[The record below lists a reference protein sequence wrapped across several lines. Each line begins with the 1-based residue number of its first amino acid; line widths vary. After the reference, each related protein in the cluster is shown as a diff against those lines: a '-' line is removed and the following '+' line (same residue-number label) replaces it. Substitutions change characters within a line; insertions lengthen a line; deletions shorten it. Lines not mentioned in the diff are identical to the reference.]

1 MQRQPIARVCLVRT
15 SSDVRCAPLV
25 AALVAGLA
33 ALWPLAAHA
42 LDAGAVESCKAVAD
56 PAARLACYDRATGR
70 TAPAEDTSPQARA
83 LLLDSPRPQG
93 AEPSLIGDRWGLD
106 VSPADSRFDLR
117 AHRPSYILL
126 GRHSDAP
133 NLLPTSP
140 SKPPLAEPLD
150 VQSIEA
156 KFQLSFKFK
165 LADLSRELGLP
176 LGIWA
181 AYTQQSQWQVYN
193 PGVSRPFR
201 ETNYEPELMVAL
213 HPDREWLGWR
223 WRLAALGINH
233 QSNGRSEP
241 LSRSWNRVVA
251 QFGVERGDLALILR
265 PWVRLREDG
274 TTDDNPDIN
283 RYLGHGDLTLV
294 WAPGTHQLS
303 VSGRYNPNSG
313 YGAVQAH
320 WTFPIARRVRGIV
333 QVFSGYGESLIDYN
347 VRQTTYG
354 LGISLADHL

>member
-1 MQRQPIARVCLVRT
+1 MPCCLRVRPHRALL
-15 SSDVRCAPLV
+15 CAP
-25 AALVAGLA
+25 ALAVLA
-33 ALWPLAAHA
+33 ALWPATGRA
-42 LDAGAVESCKAVAD
+42 LDAAAIERCTPIAE
-56 PAARLACYDRATGR
+56 PAARLACYDQAVGRA
-70 TAPAEDTSPQARA
+70 APVDDTSPRARA
-83 LLLDSPRPQG
+83 LLLESPRPAG
-93 AEPSLIGDRWGLD
+93 VEPSLIGDRWGLG

-117 AHRPSYILL
+117 AHRPSYMLL
-126 GRHSDAP
+126 GRRSDAP

-140 SKPPLAEPLD
+140 AKPPLAEPLD
-150 VQSIEA
+150 VQSTEA

-165 LADLSRELGLP
+165 LADFSRELGMP

-193 PGVSRPFR
+193 AGQSRPFR

-223 WRLAALGINH
+223 LRLAALGINH

-274 TTDDNPDIN
+274 TTDDNPDIT
-283 RYLGHGDLTLV
+283 RYLGYGDLTLV
-294 WAPGTHQLS
+294 WAPGTHQVS
-303 VSGRYNPNSG
+303 VAGRYNPSSG

-333 QVFSGYGESLIDYN
+333 QVFSGYGESLVDYN